1 MDTTKRQ
8 SIAILAG
15 AMAVLIVG
23 LTGFAM
29 AISVRSHSPRQI
41 ATNLLIALAGA
52 FGFYAVLLLIDV
64 LQNLEDRAETRRT
77 AQFERFLD
85 MLSEMRRL
93 LRLNW

>member
-29 AISVRSHSPRQI
+29 AISARSYTPRQV
-41 ATNLLIALAGA
+41 ATNLLIAVAWA
-52 FGFYAVLLLIDV
+52 FGFYALLLLIDV
-64 LQNLEDRAETRRT
+64 LQNIEHRDEARRT
-77 AQFERFLD
+77 VQFDRFLD
-85 MLSEMRRL
+85 MLREVRRL
-93 LRLNW
+93 LLLNW

>member
-15 AMAVLIVG
+15 AMAVLFLG

-29 AISVRSHSPRQI
+29 AISARSYTPRQV
-41 ATNLLIALAGA
+41 ATNLLIATAGA
-52 FGFYAVLLLIDV
+52 FGFYALLLLIDV
-64 LQNLEDRAETRRT
+64 LQDLEGREEARRT

-85 MLSEMRRL
+85 MLREVRRL
-93 LRLNW
+93 LALNW

>member
-29 AISVRSHSPRQI
+29 AIAARSYTPRQVS
-41 ATNLLIALAGA
+41 TNLLIATAWA

-64 LQNLEDRAETRRT
+64 LQNLEDREEARRT
-77 AQFERFLD
+77 AQFRRFLD
-85 MLSEMRRL
+85 MLGEVRRL
-93 LRLNW
+93 LLLNW

>member
-23 LTGFAM
+23 LTGVAM
-29 AISVRSHSPRQI
+29 TVSARSYTPRQV
-41 ATNLLIALAGA
+41 ATNLLIAVCWA
-52 FGFYAVLLLIDV
+52 FAFYAVLLLIDF
-64 LQNLEDRAETRRT
+64 LQNLEDREEARRV

-85 MLSEMRRL
+85 VLREVRRL

>member
-8 SIAILAG
+8 SIAVLAA

-23 LTGFAM
+23 LTAFAM
-29 AISVRSHSPRQI
+29 AVSARSYTPRQV
-41 ATNLLIALAGA
+41 ATNLLVAMAWA

-64 LQNLEDRAETRRT
+64 LQHLEGREEARRT

-85 MLSEMRRL
+85 MLREMRRL